1 MTATHVATATEVETK
16 LEELI
21 GRLAGDEGAAE
32 ELGRSLPDRR
42 VLSVHVTDLDAEWW
56 TTLNSGRMVELH
68 RGPAEDADIRVRASS
83 DDLISLI
90 DGRGSLFSAYLA
102 GRIRI
107 EASFSDLLRLRRLAS

>member
-1 MTATHVATATEVETK
+1 
-16 LEELI
+16 
-21 GRLAGDEGAAE
+21 LAGDEGAAE

-42 VLSVHVTDLDAEWW
+42 VLAVNVPDLDADWW
-56 TTLNSGRMVELH
+56 TTLSGGRMAELH
-68 RGPAEDADIRVRASS
+68 RGPAVDADIRVRAAS

>member
-1 MTATHVATATEVETK
+1 VATATEVEAK

-21 GRLAGDEGAAE
+21 GRLAGDQCAAE

-42 VLSVHVTDLDAEWW
+42 VLSVHVTDLDADWW
-56 TTLNSGRMVELH
+56 TTLFGGRMAELH
-68 RGPAEDADIRVRASS
+68 RGPVDDADIRVRAAS
-83 DDLISLI
+83 DDLVSLI